1 MFLSFEQLVLLLL
14 LAFILFGP
22 EKLPEYAEKLG
33 RLVARLRETSAEMTQ
48 QVQQP
53 LKNLQHQLE
62 SPGVYPGVTCPQC
75 RQSLDHDFLFC
86 PHCGHRLKETPCP
99 QPPLAS

>member
-1 MFLSFEQLVLLLL
+1 LFISFEQLVLLLL

-33 RLVARLRETSAEMTQ
+33 RLVAHLRQASSEITQ

-53 LKNLQHQLE
+53 LQNLRNHLD
-62 SPGVYPGVTCPQC
+62 SPKIYPDVTCPQC
-75 RQSLDHDFLFC
+75 RQTLDHDFIFC
-86 PHCGHRLKETPCP
+86 PHCGHRLKEGPGP
-99 QPPLAS
+99 QQLGG

>member
-1 MFLSFEQLVLLLL
+1 MFISFEQLVLLLL

-33 RLVARLRETSAEMTQ
+33 RLVAHLRQASSEITQ

-53 LKNLQHQLE
+53 LQDLRGHLD
-62 SPGVYPGVTCPQC
+62 SPKIYPDVTCPQC
-75 RQSLDHDFLFC
+75 RQTLDHDFIFC
-86 PHCGHRLKETPCP
+86 PHCGLRLKEGPGP
-99 QPPLAS
+99 QQLGG